1 MPWGSRPSIAAV
13 TRIGA
18 TNASEIRQRL
28 SSNVKLFRRQ
38 ATHLVL
44 AGPFNRHV
52 TKARYAHSVREPAI
66 NGRFDKVGR
75 KEGKRD
81 RHVDLASAAALGKR
95 ADVCPGAH
103 SYNDTLWNRQ
113 DR

>member
-1 MPWGSRPSIAAV
+1 
-13 TRIGA
+13 
-18 TNASEIRQRL
+18 
-28 SSNVKLFRRQ
+28 VKLFRRQ

-81 RHVDLASAAALGKR
+81 RHVDLASAAAFAL
-95 ADVCPGAH
+95 
-103 SYNDTLWNRQ
+103 SDTFSACCRLNNEFVKPTEYFRPKPPWRTNG
-113 DR
+113 